1 MNNANKN
8 AERHTFLMKRA
19 QEIYRAAAP
28 RCTCGRD
35 TTNRYWHEPRCAIEG
50 AWDDAMAEA
59 KDEWA
64 EREDLRTET
73 EAV

>member
-1 MNNANKN
+1 MNNASN

-19 QEIYRAAAP
+19 KEIYRSAQS
-28 RCTCGRD
+28 RCSCGSDSRD
-35 TTNRYWHEPRCAIEG
+35 PNWHEPRCAIEG

-64 EREDLRTET
+64 EREDREET